1 MGKPKLPVTVEFFLI
16 AAGSVGMLSFLGTT
30 SAMAAG
36 DYSQEIV
43 ELAKERVELAKDPG
57 AYGNGVPILDKL
69 DTNPQLIV
77 VATIVI
83 AGVVFL
89 TFESLR
95 RGSGIS
101 SMITTR

>member
-1 MGKPKLPVTVEFFLI
+1 MEKLPVAVKFFLI
-16 AAGSVGMLSFLGTT
+16 AAGSVGMLSSLVTT

-36 DYSQEIV
+36 DYSQEIM
-43 ELAKERVELAKDPG
+43 ELAKERVELARDPG

-69 DTNPQLIV
+69 DMNPQLIV
-77 VATIVI
+77 IATIVI
-83 AGVVFL
+83 AGAIFL

-101 SMITTR
+101 SMVTTR

>member
-1 MGKPKLPVTVEFFLI
+1 MEKPKLPVLFFLI
-16 AAGSVGMLSFLGTT
+16 VGSVGMLSSLGAT

-36 DYSQEIV
+36 DYSEEVV
-43 ELAKERVELAKDPG
+43 ELAKERVELARGPG

-69 DTNPQLIV
+69 NMNPQLIV
-77 VATIVI
+77 IATIVI